1 MLCTIVMMV
10 LFILICQY
18 CLKEMLLML
27 GNQNTVIISAM
38 RTFVQNEQNGQF
50 ILFLNDA
57 YSNNPRSDH
66 LKMGVQEFS
75 ESKIAF
81 ASHHFES
88 KSTDSNRQEA
98 AKVVKQLVSRGV

>member
-1 MLCTIVMMV
+1 MAM
-10 LFILICQY
+10 FILICQY
-18 CLKEMLLML
+18 CFKEMLL
-27 GNQNTVIISAM
+27 QNS
-38 RTFVQNEQNGQF
+38 QF

-66 LKMGVQEFS
+66 LKMGVQGFS
-75 ESKIAF
+75 ESKIVF
-81 ASHHFES
+81 ASYHFES